1 MRIVNSKETLKEKK
15 LRLEKELKKVKTQLV
30 NEDKVGY
37 ARDLVES
44 KLREVQ
50 EVFPTLDMEVGYN
63 QYTNEFYVDEPTLN
77 SADLSYRHTADLG
90 DIDASLNFLND
101 LLVNPEKYNERRRFA
116 VELGTQVRLKE
127 FYLVAGIFSYEVV
140 EQIESTGVEQLV
152 KVQGVFDK
160 ENKLNI
166 GIEILHALDDSFTD
180 ERKTTLGGIDF
191 TVETCI
197 DAYDGLDFYDAYS
210 CSIEGVEFSDLLKLI
225 EKIRVVVRNHSAVVK
240 FVEDK

>member
-1 MRIVNSKETLKEKK
+1 MNSKETLKEKK

-90 DIDASLNFLND
+90 DVDASLNFLND

-116 VELGTQVRLKE
+116 VELGTQVRLKG

>member
-1 MRIVNSKETLKEKK
+1 MNSKETLKEKK

-50 EVFPTLDMEVGYN
+50 EVFPTLDMEVDYN
-63 QYTNEFYVDEPTLN
+63 EFTNEFYIGEPTLN
-77 SADLSYRHTADLG
+77 SVDLSHRHTVDLG
-90 DIDASLNFLND
+90 DVDASLNFLND
-101 LLVNPEKYNERRRFA
+101 LLVNPDKYNERRRFA

-240 FVEDK
+240 FVEGK